1 MYYYMKHM
9 KGCRLKRFF
18 PALAWGVSCIFFLLV
33 ILFICYEYID
43 YRSLCNIGVVDDG
56 IDELHTTLLSVG
68 AGALAC
74 LFVIACVGLVG
85 ALRSLKVRPLKT
97 EPVDAAS
104 VHSDLDAALQD
115 LQIDKSGRCLVYRQV
130 VISLSPR
137 VTLFLDVLVRK
148 ENHVLSPE
156 ELNGL
161 FYEGYYDGTESGH
174 SRVRNIKYK
183 VHIAL
188 QDTPFDV
195 VRDASGNLCLVL
207 KS

>member
-1 MYYYMKHM
+1 MEHM
-9 KGCRLKRFF
+9 KGCHLKRFF

-33 ILFICYEYID
+33 VLFICYEYDD
-43 YRSLCNIGVVDDG
+43 YRFQCNVGLVEDG

-68 AGALAC
+68 VGALVC
-74 LFVIACVGLVG
+74 LSAIACVGLVG
-85 ALRSLKVRPLKT
+85 ALRRLKVRPLKA
-97 EPVDAAS
+97 EPMDAAS
-104 VHSDLDAALQD
+104 VHSDLDVALQD
-115 LQIDKSGRCLVYRQV
+115 LQIDKFGRCLVYRQV
-130 VISLSPR
+130 VTSLSPR

-188 QDTPFDV
+188 QNTPFDV
-195 VRDASGNLCLVL
+195 ARDASGNLCLVL

>member
-1 MYYYMKHM
+1 MEHM
-9 KGCRLKRFF
+9 KGCHLKRFF
-18 PALAWGVSCIFFLLV
+18 PALVWGVSCIFFLLV
-33 ILFICYEYID
+33 VLFICYEYDD
-43 YRSLCNIGVVDDG
+43 YRFQCNVGLVEDG

-68 AGALAC
+68 VGALAC
-74 LFVIACVGLVG
+74 LSVIACVGLVG
-85 ALRSLKVRPLKT
+85 ALRRLKVRPLKA
-97 EPVDAAS
+97 EPMGAAS
-104 VHSDLDAALQD
+104 VHSDLDVALQD
-115 LQIDKSGRCLVYRQV
+115 LQIDRFGRLLVYRQV
-130 VISLSPR
+130 VITLSPR
-137 VTLFLDVLVRK
+137 VALFLDVLVRK